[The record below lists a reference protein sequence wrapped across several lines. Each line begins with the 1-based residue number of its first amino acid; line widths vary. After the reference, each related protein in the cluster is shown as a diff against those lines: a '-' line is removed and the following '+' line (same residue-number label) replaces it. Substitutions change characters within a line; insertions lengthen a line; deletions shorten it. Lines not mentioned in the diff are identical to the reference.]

1 MRELPSEFVLTK
13 IEYQPHFNEAG
24 TTVLDL
30 FNVLRELGLA
40 DQTEFYEQYLE
51 RKYGHG
57 SRGLSAEEITE
68 QFVSL
73 SRCKRD
79 AAKLKQLTDYFE
91 LLENYRKAA

>member
-1 MRELPSEFVLTK
+1 MSNPVQTK
-13 IEYQPHFNEAG
+13 AG
-24 TTVLDL
+24 TTIIDL

-40 DQTEFYEQYLE
+40 DQADHYEAYLS

-57 SRGLSAEEITE
+57 SRGLSTEQITE

-79 AAKLKQLTDYFE
+79 AAKLKQLTDYFA

>member
-1 MRELPSEFVLTK
+1 ME
-13 IEYQPHFNEAG
+13 H
-24 TTVLDL
+24 
-30 FNVLRELGLA
+30 
-40 DQTEFYEQYLE
+40 YEDYLV

-57 SRGLSAEEITE
+57 SRGLSAEEVTE

-79 AAKLKQLTDYFE
+79 AVKLKQLTDYFS